1 MNPIRFNDFRHRQRG
16 FSLIELLTTIAIIGI
31 LFGIAVPSYR
41 DHIRKGSVE
50 EATAALA
57 TGRVAIEQFYLDNRT
72 YAAAPCPA
80 STSRFALTCVSNA
93 TTYTIT
99 ATGSGMV
106 SSFAYTINE
115 TDTRTSATPWG
126 NGNCWIIRSGDSC

>member
-1 MNPIRFNDFRHRQRG
+1 MNPIPFNDFRRRQRG
-16 FSLIELLTTIAIIGI
+16 FSLIELLTSIAIIGI
-31 LFGIAVPSYR
+31 LFGIALPTYR
-41 DHIRKGSVE
+41 EHIRKGAVE

-80 STSRFALTCVSNA
+80 STSHFALACVSNA

-99 ATGSGMV
+99 ATGSGTV
-106 SSFAYTINE
+106 ASFVYTVNE
-115 TDTRTSATPWG
+115 TDTRTSDTPWG
-126 NGNCWIIRSGDSC
+126 TGNCWLTRSGESC

>member
-1 MNPIRFNDFRHRQRG
+1 MNPIRFNDFRHQHRG
-16 FSLIELLTTIAIIGI
+16 FSLIELLTSIAIIGI
-31 LFGIAVPSYR
+31 LFGIAIPSYR
-41 DHIRKGSVE
+41 NHIRKGAVE

-80 STSRFALTCVSNA
+80 STSKFALTCVSDD

-115 TDTRTSATPWG
+115 TDTRTSDTPWG
-126 NGNCWIIRSGDSC
+126 TGNCWIVRSGDSC